1 MKAFKVCCPICQGKT
16 KKVLELSKK
25 LTSENIFGLKESSYH
40 RMLFNC
46 LVCDHYFNIHKHE
59 KFLNNVYHQNYSVYS
74 YKKINESFK
83 KIISLP
89 KKKSSNLNRVLNLK
103 KFLKKKK
110 LKIQK
115 Y

>member
-89 KKKSSNLNRVLNLK
+89 KKKSSNLNRVINLR

-110 LKIQK
+110 N
-115 Y
+115 